1 MGHLNTFS
9 FNNTRR
15 VGMLDD
21 ISTGQKTN
29 PQRLHDPTDT
39 SRIASSQVTL
49 SAGYCWRWAFL
60 QHCKAQEIPTYSNTQ
75 TIEIA
80 FITV

>member
-1 MGHLNTFS
+1 MGHLNT

-21 ISTGQKTN
+21 ISTGQTSN
-29 PQRLHDPTDT
+29 PQRWHDPTDT
-39 SRIASSQVTL
+39 SRI
-49 SAGYCWRWAFL
+49 AGYCWRWAFL

-75 TIEIA
+75 TIEMA